1 MYYPLSQ
8 IVTNLYTSNG
18 EFVFKTDSSHYTGYY
33 WKNSKGQFFT
43 GKTPQDPPALEL
55 IEVQQNLDTAGDPVD
70 EIINKPPLIKTEDI
84 LIENEIYVNLTKTNP
99 SQETYAPIYLPNPPT
114 NKDYQIGEF
123 RRYFCKKINETIY
136 IEINKDQF
144 DLLKNK
150 DAKIAYEFY
159 QPFDIP
165 WRLTGDKTYVNN
177 VNYNMVQL
185 AIYRQKLPMFNR
197 YIKDDYL
204 KYYK

>member
-1 MYYPLSQ
+1 MY
-8 IVTNLYTSNG
+8 SNNNQ
-18 EFVFKTDSSHYTGYY
+18 EYTGYY
-33 WKNSKGQFFT
+33 WKTSSGKIYT
-43 GKTPQDPPALEL
+43 GKTPQDSNILEL
-55 IEVQQNLDTAGDPVD
+55 IPLQNTPNGDIDKDSSITAALGYNVDPNVFPTPD
-70 EIINKPPLIKTEDI
+70 STYLEYIHSEYLTLKNINSNTGTMLPH
-84 LIENEIYVNLTKTNP
+84 
-99 SQETYAPIYLPNPPT
+99 YLPTLPT
-114 NKDYQIGEF
+114 DKDYQTGEF

-150 DAKIAYEFY
+150 DAKIAYEYY
-159 QPFDIP
+159 QPFYIP
-165 WRLTGDKTYVNN
+165 WALTGDKTYVNN

-185 AIYRQKLPMFNR
+185 VMYRQKLPMFNI